1 MMSEESE
8 KLGADALLLVTPYYN
23 KTTQDVLYA
32 HYRTIASATKLP
44 CILYNVPSRTGTNL
58 LPPTMARLA
67 RDVENIQAIKEA
79 SGNISQV
86 AELAATKEFADGCFD
101 IYSGNDDQI
110 IPICSLGGIGVISVL
125 ADVAPRQTHDMVTLY
140 LEGRHKEALDL
151 QLKAFELCKALFCEV
166 NPIPVK
172 AGLCMQGFQVGAP
185 RLPLVEMTDAGKA
198 RLRKAMQDFGVL

>member
-1 MMSEESE
+1 
-8 KLGADALLLVTPYYN
+8 
-23 KTTQDVLYA
+23 
-32 HYRTIASATKLP
+32 
-44 CILYNVPSRTGTNL
+44 
-58 LPPTMARLA
+58 MARLA

-151 QLKAFELCKALFCEV
+151 QQGAFLRSE
-166 NPIPVK
+166 PHPRQGGPVH
-172 AGLCMQGFQVGAP
+172 AGLPGRRTQTSPGRDDRRRQGKTEKGN
-185 RLPLVEMTDAGKA
+185 AGLRRSVNKA
-198 RLRKAMQDFGVL
+198 ISDKEN